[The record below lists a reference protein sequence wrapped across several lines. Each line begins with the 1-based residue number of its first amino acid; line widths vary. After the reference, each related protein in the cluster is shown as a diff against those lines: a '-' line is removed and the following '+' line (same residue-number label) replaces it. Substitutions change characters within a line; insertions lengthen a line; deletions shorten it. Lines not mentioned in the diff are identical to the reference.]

1 MITLIIA
8 RNSPIIRIIV
18 PNILFITH
26 IEPPMT
32 NIENTWRLGK
42 ERPFVSFFIRGLKPY
57 SSYGLLAFIF
67 SLNLLSKTK
76 NSAGTM
82 ISPATSLYS
91 LLTTSQPIS
100 TKYKNAVR
108 TVSIFP
114 NISITIGT
122 AFFLPSSPIIF
133 SYVSFFK
140 TSSGLIL
147 I

>member
-1 MITLIIA
+1 MTAPAITSLGKCTPMITLIIA

-67 SLNLLSKTK
+67 SLNF
-76 NSAGTM
+76 SAK
-82 ISPATSLYS
+82 
-91 LLTTSQPIS
+91 Q
-100 TKYKNAVR
+100 R
-108 TVSIFP
+108 TVP
-114 NISITIGT
+114 E
-122 AFFLPSSPIIF
+122 L
-133 SYVSFFK
+133 
-140 TSSGLIL
+140 
-147 I
+147 